1 MIRLLNTRLSTRL
14 AIEVCIVWMFL
25 VVILL
30 TVGTLT
36 NPMLETPVARAM
48 TDMIWGLVLVWVV
61 GGGLLMLRLR
71 DRVKREVAKLRLDRS
86 LVFFLFAAGL
96 SLSEEA
102 VTVGMTNLAPVFG
115 VSIGQAYITAS
126 SDYLAVVAF
135 HSVVVFLPMF
145 LVWAFLLTRYSFQ
158 PNTVLLLYGLTGLLA
173 ETGTFGFQNLIAGGL
188 WILVYGLMVYLPAYS
203 FTPTAL
209 KKPGIA
215 QYLLGV
221 LGPLAAAIP
230 VALLVVVLFHHPAIE
245 F

>member
-1 MIRLLNTRLSTRL
+1 
-14 AIEVCIVWMFL
+14 MFL
-25 VVILL
+25 VTVLL
-30 TVGTLT
+30 TIGTFT
-36 NPMLETPVARAM
+36 DPALETPVARAM

-61 GGGLLMLRLR
+61 GGGLLMFWSR
-71 DRVKREVAKLRLDRS
+71 DRVKKMVAGTPLGRR
-86 LVFFLFAAGL
+86 LVFLLFAAGL

-126 SDYLAVVAF
+126 SDYLTVVAF
-135 HSVVVFLPMF
+135 HSVIVFLPIF

-173 ETGTFGFQNLIAGGL
+173 ETGTFGFQNLVAGGL
-188 WILVYGLMVYLPAYS
+188 WVLVYGLMVYLPAYS

-209 KKPGIA
+209 KKPGIV
-215 QYLLGV
+215 QYVLGV

>member
-1 MIRLLNTRLSTRL
+1 
-14 AIEVCIVWMFL
+14 MFL
-25 VVILL
+25 VTVLL
-30 TVGTLT
+30 TIGTFT
-36 NPMLETPVARAM
+36 DPALETPVARAM

-61 GGGLLMLRLR
+61 GGGLLMFWSR
-71 DRVKREVAKLRLDRS
+71 DRVKKMVAGTPLGRR
-86 LVFFLFAAGL
+86 LVFLLFAAGL

-126 SDYLAVVAF
+126 SDYLTVVAF
-135 HSVVVFLPMF
+135 HSVVVFLPIF

-173 ETGTFGFQNLIAGGL
+173 ETGTFGFQNLVAGGL
-188 WILVYGLMVYLPAYS
+188 WVLVYGLMVYLPAYS

-209 KKPGIA
+209 KKPGIV
-215 QYLLGV
+215 QYVLGV

>member
-1 MIRLLNTRLSTRL
+1 
-14 AIEVCIVWMFL
+14 
-25 VVILL
+25 
-30 TVGTLT
+30 
-36 NPMLETPVARAM
+36 M

-61 GGGLLMLRLR
+61 GGGLLMFWSR
-71 DRVKREVAKLRLDRS
+71 DRVKKMVAGTPLGRR
-86 LVFFLFAAGL
+86 LVFLLFAAGL

-126 SDYLAVVAF
+126 SDYLTVVAF
-135 HSVVVFLPMF
+135 HSVVVFLPIF

-173 ETGTFGFQNLIAGGL
+173 ETGTFGFQNLVAGGL
-188 WILVYGLMVYLPAYS
+188 WVLVYGLMVYLPAYS

-209 KKPGIA
+209 KKPGIV
-215 QYLLGV
+215 QYVLGV